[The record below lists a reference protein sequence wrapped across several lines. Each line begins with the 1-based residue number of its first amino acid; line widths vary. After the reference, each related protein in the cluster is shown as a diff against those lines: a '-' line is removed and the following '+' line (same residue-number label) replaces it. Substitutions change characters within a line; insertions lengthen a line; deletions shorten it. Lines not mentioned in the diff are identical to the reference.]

1 MSQVKHILDRFSDA
15 YIAAILQ
22 DKDTEEVRRSYEK
35 VHPELLGD
43 LKAQAE
49 SLEVLYG
56 YMRSEIAPSDAE
68 IAEAYKR
75 FAKPEVVAAPQTAP
89 SQSFLGRL
97 GALFA
102 TPAFTYRFASAAA
115 ILVAALFV
123 WRPWSS
129 TPGTIPGQGQ
139 VISDLP
145 SSSSSSSQSPASS
158 SSTSIDNTATTSSPT
173 FRGEDAHPGES
184 TSATDAGRLKQLNA
198 KETLGQSAFTT
209 VQSKDGALLL
219 EWQPV
224 DGALFYIVELKKAN
238 EENFHPVMQ
247 SPRPKAKLNL
257 AAGETVSL
265 RVIASSGK
273 ETGKPSQVKTI
284 TIQ

>member
-1 MSQVKHILDRFSDA
+1 MSQAKQILDRFSDS

-22 DKDTEEVRRSYEK
+22 DKDTEEVRRSYEQ
-35 VHPELLGD
+35 VHPELLSEF
-43 LKAQAE
+43 KVQAE

-56 YMRSEIAPSDAE
+56 YMRSEVPPSDAE

-75 FAKPEVVAAPQTAP
+75 FALPEPKMKAAPER
-89 SQSFLGRL
+89 SQSLFAKL

-115 ILVAALFV
+115 IIVAALFI
-123 WRPWSS
+123 WRPWASNPS
-129 TPGTIPGQGQ
+129 GIPGSGQ
-139 VISDLP
+139 VISDGSSTSSP
-145 SSSSSSSQSPASS
+145 SASGSTSSSSSTESPA
-158 SSTSIDNTATTSSPT
+158 TTTTSPT
-173 FRGEDAHPGES
+173 FRGEESHPSET
-184 TSATDAGRLKQLNA
+184 TSATDANRLKQLNA
-198 KETLGQSAFTT
+198 KESLGQTAITT
-209 VQSKDGALLL
+209 AQSKDGVLTL

-247 SPRPKAKLNL
+247 SARAKAKLNL

-273 ETGKPSQVKTI
+273 ETAKPSQVKTI